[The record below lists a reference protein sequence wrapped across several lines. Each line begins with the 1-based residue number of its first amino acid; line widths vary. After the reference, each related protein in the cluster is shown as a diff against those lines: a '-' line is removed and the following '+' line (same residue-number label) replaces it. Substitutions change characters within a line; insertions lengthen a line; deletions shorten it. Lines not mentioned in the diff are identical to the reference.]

1 LPRAVQVHQR
11 NWCAC
16 GIAPGRG
23 GPEDLSQSDERRVL
37 VNKTIRRFARVLF
50 GIVAGL
56 ILCDVRPAAAVP
68 AFSRKYQT
76 SCQTCHVIFPK
87 LNPFGQAFRLNGYHM
102 PSETAEQVKQTPV
115 SLGADAYARMW
126 PEMVYPSD
134 LPGNVP
140 FALNTKM
147 ANLYSSSV
155 DDTGHQVVHN
165 DFQFPQEANLFA
177 AGTLGKTFGF
187 FGELTWEERPDGGSD
202 TEIEHARLD
211 VISAF
216 GPEHLVNF
224 RIGKLA
230 PNLYDG
236 FQEMWLMTDNG
247 VDTLFTYNP
256 IGFHGGTGLSEENA
270 GVSLPSRARAIEIYG
285 VAAHRL
291 FYTIGVASPIG
302 AGGPNGTFGSN
313 SQKDVY
319 ARVDYKIGG
328 TALDGDTTGVQVPP
342 ENWREKSLRIGV
354 LGYTGNGKDVNF
366 DVTDDEGVPF
376 KMQDR
381 RYNRIG
387 LFASWYFGDLNVFG
401 VALHG
406 TDRLALLDDN
416 TLAQIEETRR
426 TYDAWFAQADYVI
439 RPPFQVSVR
448 YENLRVADP
457 TVPSIRTLNANLS
470 MLIRANIKVM
480 LEYHRDLRESQNYT
494 LATVLRFAI

>member
-1 LPRAVQVHQR
+1 VNTILRRLP
-11 NWCAC
+11 
-16 GIAPGRG
+16 
-23 GPEDLSQSDERRVL
+23 
-37 VNKTIRRFARVLF
+37 RVLF
-50 GIVAGL
+50 CLFVGL
-56 ILCDVRPAAAVP
+56 VLADARPASAVP

-76 SCQTCHVIFPK
+76 SCQTCHAIFPK
-87 LNPFGQAFRLNGYHM
+87 LNPHGEAFRLNGYRM
-102 PSETAEQVKQTPV
+102 PAEMAEMIKQQPV
-115 SLGADAYARMW
+115 SLGAEAYERIW
-126 PEMVYPSD
+126 PEMVWPSD

-147 ANLYSSSV
+147 ANIYASSV
-155 DDTGHQVVHN
+155 DETGHQVVHN

-177 AGTLGKTFGF
+177 AGTLGKNFGF
-187 FGELTWEERPDGGSD
+187 FGEFTWAERPDGGSD

-211 VISAF
+211 VISPF

-256 IGFHGGTGLSEENA
+256 IGFHGGTGLSEEGA
-270 GVSLPSRARAIEIYG
+270 GVSLPQGARAIEMYG

-291 FYTIGVASPIG
+291 FYTIGIASPIG
-302 AGGPNGTFGSN
+302 PGGPNGTFGSN
-313 SQKDVY
+313 SQKDFY

-328 TALDGDTTGVQVPP
+328 MGLDGDTKGVQLPP

-366 DVTDDEGVPF
+366 DITDEEGNAF

-387 LFASWYFGDLNVFG
+387 LFASLYFGDLNLFG

-406 TDRLALLDDN
+406 TDRLALLDDT
-416 TLAQIEETRR
+416 TLEQIEETRR
-426 TYDAWFAQADYVI
+426 SYDAWFAQADYVI

-470 MLIRANIKVM
+470 FLIRANIKAM
-480 LEYHRDLRESQNYT
+480 LEYRRDLRQSQNYT
-494 LATVLRFAI
+494 LATVLRFAL